1 MHHHGCRVPPEDSP
15 LAGSPRG
22 HSHTITTRAERY
34 VSLLPREL
42 ILEIQ
47 RANPP
52 EVGAVQNSLVFVRRT
67 RDLLADG
74 PTLPEAVRGGHLL

>member
-1 MHHHGCRVPPEDSP
+1 M
-15 LAGSPRG
+15 
-22 HSHTITTRAERY
+22 TTRVERY
-34 VSLLPREL
+34 VSRLHREL

-52 EVGAVQNSLVFVRRT
+52 EVGAVQNSLVLVTQRRG
-67 RDLLADG
+67 LLADG